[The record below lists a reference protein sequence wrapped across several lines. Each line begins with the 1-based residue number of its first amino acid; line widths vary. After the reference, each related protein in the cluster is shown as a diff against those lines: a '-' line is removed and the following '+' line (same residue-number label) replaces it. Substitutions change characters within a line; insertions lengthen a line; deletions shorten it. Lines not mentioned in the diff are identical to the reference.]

1 LKREILINGSQ
12 RETRVAILED
22 DRLVELLVDRPD
34 HRRTVGD
41 IYLGRVEAVLPG
53 IQAAFV
59 DIGQEKSAFLHASD
73 LLEPDEDE
81 EPEEEAEDE
90 TEADPPE
97 APAGTAA
104 GDDAGTEDASADRRT
119 NWRAGRDRRR
129 RGRGRGAATEA
140 GGGNGG
146 NGETRQREISSR
158 RAVPNIQDIL
168 KKGQTLPVQVTK
180 EPIGTKGCRV
190 TAQISLP
197 GRFLVYMPYASKV
210 GVSRKIESREQRA
223 KLREMV
229 SQLLPKDAGGVIVRT
244 VAEGVTE
251 EHFRREIDSLLAL
264 WRKIN
269 RKKTFVRR
277 APALL
282 QRETSLTRGIIR
294 DLFSSKVDA
303 LHVDSKE
310 LYNEIEQYLNQIDPE
325 LMARVQYYTEPT
337 PLFDKFDIEA
347 EIRDLFKARVE
358 LPTGGSLV
366 IQPTEAL
373 VSIDVNT
380 GRYTGKK
387 DPEKTILRTNLEA
400 AREIAR
406 QIRLRDIGGIIVC
419 DFIDMETRTN
429 RDKVLQELRTHLGR
443 DRARTKA
450 LAVSELGLVEM
461 TRQRVRPSLWHSMTT
476 DCPTC
481 GGSGRVFTPEVV
493 SRRLERA
500 LKRAGHEHRER
511 QLTVR
516 LHPEV
521 ALYLLE
527 EEPKLLQTLS
537 KLTGL
542 DLELRDDPMMRLDEF
557 RLMSRPAG
565 RDVTDIYAVA

>member
-1 LKREILINGSQ
+1 MKREILINGSQ

-41 IYLGRVEAVLPG
+41 IFLGRVEAVLPG

-59 DIGQEKSAFLHASD
+59 DIGLEKSAFLHASD

-81 EPEEEAEDE
+81 EPEDEEAE
-90 TEADPPE
+90 EATIAEANPVDVVEGAVESQPPE
-97 APAGTAA
+97 RKGP
-104 GDDAGTEDASADRRT
+104 
-119 NWRAGRDRRR
+119 WRSRDRRR
-129 RGRGRGAATEA
+129 RRNNGAATEQ
-140 GGGNGG
+140 
-146 NGETRQREISSR
+146 GERRQREISPR
-158 RAVPNIQDIL
+158 RALPNIQDIL

-229 SQLLPKDAGGVIVRT
+229 SKLLPKDAGGVIVRT

-251 EHFRREIDSLLAL
+251 DHFRREIESLLAL
-264 WRKIN
+264 WKKIN

-277 APALL
+277 APAVL

-303 LHVDSKE
+303 LYVDMKE
-310 LYNEIEQYLNQIDPE
+310 LYNEIEQYLQQIDPE
-325 LMARVQYYTEPT
+325 LMSRVHLYTDAT
-337 PLFDKFDIEA
+337 PLFDKFDIES

-373 VSIDVNT
+373 ISIDVNT

-419 DFIDMETRTN
+419 DFIDMETRSN

-481 GGSGRVFTPEVV
+481 AGTGRVFTPEVV
-493 SRRLERA
+493 ARRLERA
-500 LKRAGHEHRER
+500 LKRAGHERRER
-511 QLTVR
+511 QLSVR

-527 EEPKLLQTLS
+527 DEPRLLQTLT
-537 KLTGL
+537 KLTGV
-542 DLELRDDPMMRLDEF
+542 DIELRDDPMMRLDEF

-565 RDVTDIYAVA
+565 RDVTDLYAVA